1 MILLYSSIVGYDRQA
16 IISLGRGIS
25 IYRGLFL
32 LQLLIQINCI
42 RKFASTRFWID
53 QGVTPH
59 TALDNQG
66 LKIKEG
72 LLSEEISGLSIRLSN
87 KLNEKGLMF
96 NWSPNYW
103 LKVIKKEG
111 ITILAQ

>member
-1 MILLYSSIVGYDRQA
+1 
-16 IISLGRGIS
+16 
-25 IYRGLFL
+25 
-32 LQLLIQINCI
+32 
-42 RKFASTRFWID
+42 
-53 QGVTPH
+53 VTPH

-96 NWSPNYW
+96 N
-103 LKVIKKEG
+103 
-111 ITILAQ
+111 